1 MNKNQI
7 EAMKIFKMYENK
19 EVWEACIGKVI
30 KPMPELTVSIL
41 NGQFILTPE
50 LLYLND
56 RLHDDYTR
64 EFELEG
70 TIDEIEIET
79 TSLNM
84 TASQHQH
91 KHGTIKGSGKYK
103 AHGTIINTD
112 TLIIGDFVQVIPT
125 QEGQKWFVTSKYRK
139 VKK

>member
-1 MNKNQI
+1 MSNSQV
-7 EAMKIFKMYENK
+7 ELMKIFKTYENQ
-19 EVWEACIGKVI
+19 EVWEACIGEVI
-30 KPMPELTVSIL
+30 EPMPNLTISIL
-41 NGQFILTPE
+41 NANFKLYPE
-50 LLYLND
+50 FLYLND

-70 TIDEIEIET
+70 IIDEIEIET
-79 TSLNM
+79 TSSNI

-103 AHGTIINTD
+103 THGTIINTD
-112 TLIIGDFVQVIPT
+112 TLIVGDFVQVIPT